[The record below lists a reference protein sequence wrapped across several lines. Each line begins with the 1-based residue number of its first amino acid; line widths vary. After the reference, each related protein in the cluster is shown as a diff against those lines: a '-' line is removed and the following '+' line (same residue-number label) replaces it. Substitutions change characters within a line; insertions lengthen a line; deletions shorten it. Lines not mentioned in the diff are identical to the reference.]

1 MAFALFQA
9 PTMPKFDPA
18 AAPRPNFA
26 IQSITAR
33 RDIIIT
39 LVMQSRLHHDHIHA
53 LYDPLKAATL
63 ATKPQ
68 PLANPLLIPTHSA
81 PSTPEQ
87 TLCKEL
93 NSSLDSY
100 VSRLITALA
109 TILRIRY
116 IHIPKRA
123 HTSPEHA
130 GYVTAA
136 RAHNTLLCQTR
147 EFAIALLTMVSKDDT
162 ASIHNFTAAANILIR
177 LPTPLLDAADFNPA
191 AAAAETT
198 AAATTPAAVQAAPA
212 ASTLTTAPSPSKPAP
227 FAPATAVKPAA
238 PTLPKPAPKDS
249 NPRNLEQKIAA
260 SNSAALLA
268 HAG

>member
-9 PTMPKFDPA
+9 PTMPKFSLASPMPA
-18 AAPRPNFA
+18 NFA
-26 IQSITAR
+26 VQSITAR
-33 RDIIIT
+33 RDIIVT
-39 LVMQSRLHHDHIHA
+39 LVMQSRLFHEQVHA
-53 LYDPLKAATL
+53 LYEPLKTATL
-63 ATKPQ
+63 V
-68 PLANPLLIPTHSA
+68 A

-87 TLCKEL
+87 ALCKQL
-93 NSSLDSY
+93 NASLDSH
-100 VSRLITALA
+100 VSQLITALA
-109 TILRIRY
+109 TLLRIRY

-147 EFAIALLTMVSKDDT
+147 EFAIALLTMVSKDGT

-212 ASTLTTAPSPSKPAP
+212 ASTLTTAPSPSQPAP
-227 FAPATAVKPAA
+227 FAPKTAVKPAA
-238 PTLPKPAPKDS
+238 PTLPKPAPKNS
-249 NPRNLEQKIAA
+249 SPRNLQQKIAA